1 MKTAL
6 QIDITFNQILS
17 MVKQLPRQQKI
28 RLTRELEKEVI
39 DTKLSRLLK
48 SFKTRELDLKTIDE
62 EVENARQEL
71 YDKQKR

>member
-48 SFKTRELDLKTIDE
+48 SFKTRELDLKKIDE